1 MITVLSFYKLQKIKK
16 LKSLKNLLFNEINAL
31 SIKGLVILSP
41 EGINGTLAG
50 SVNNI
55 NSIKK
60 IIVKNLRISKFDIQN
75 ITKSKFI
82 PFLKAKIK
90 IKTEVVPINEKY
102 NFDKKF
108 KKKYLTPLQWNKFL
122 ELKNSKIIDARKPF
136 EYKVGTF
143 KKAINPN
150 THNFR
155 EFKNYLSTVK
165 KDEQVGMF
173 CTGGIRC
180 EKASNYLY
188 KNGFK
193 NIYMLKGGIINYF
206 NKIKPK
212 KSKWKGECFVFDNRV
227 TIKKN
232 TTPGTYGICNG
243 CRMPISAKEMK
254 SAKYKIGLSCPKCYD
269 YLTDDQIKR
278 FTVRHKQILNS
289 KIEFKFRK
297 KNKNEHTC

>member
-1 MITVLSFYKLQKIKK
+1 MITVLSFYKLKKIDK
-16 LKSLKNLLFNEINAL
+16 LKSLKKLLFKNINYL
-31 SIKGLVILSP
+31 SIKGLIILSP

-50 SVNNI
+50 NTTNI
-55 NSIKK
+55 NIIKK
-60 IIVKNLRISKFDIQN
+60 IIIKNLNISKFDIQN
-75 ITKSKFI
+75 KTKSKFI

-90 IKTEVVPINEKY
+90 IKNEVVPINEKY
-102 NFDKKF
+102 NFNKNF

-136 EYKVGTF
+136 EYEVGTF
-143 KKAINPN
+143 RKAINPN
-150 THNFR
+150 TNNFR
-155 EFKNYLSTVK
+155 DFKNYLSK
-165 KDEQVGMF
+165 LNKDEKLGMF

-212 KSKWKGECFVFDNRV
+212 KNKWEGECFVFDNRV
-227 TIKKN
+227 TIKKDA
-232 TTPGTYGICNG
+232 TPGTYGICNG

-254 SAKYKIGLSCPKCYD
+254 SFKYKIGLSCPKCYNK
-269 YLTDDQIKR
+269 LSDDQIKR
-278 FTVRHKQILNS
+278 FTMRHNQIVNS
-289 KIEFKFRK
+289 KLKLKFREK
-297 KNKNEHTC
+297 R

>member
-1 MITVLSFYKLQKIKK
+1 MITILSFYKLKKIKK
-16 LKSLKNLLFNEINAL
+16 LKSLKNILFKKINYL
-31 SIKGLVILSP
+31 SIKGLIILSP

-50 SVNNI
+50 STNNI
-55 NSIKK
+55 NIIKK
-60 IIVKNLRISKFDIQN
+60 IIVKNLNISKFDIQN

-82 PFLKAKIK
+82 PFFKAKIK
-90 IKTEVVPINEKY
+90 IKNEVVPINEKY
-102 NFDKKF
+102 NFNQNL

-122 ELKNSKIIDARKPF
+122 ELKNSKIIDVRKPF
-136 EYKVGTF
+136 EHEVGTF
-143 KKAINPN
+143 KKAINPDTN
-150 THNFR
+150 NFR
-155 EFKNYLSTVK
+155 DFKNYLSTVN
-165 KDEQVGMF
+165 KDVKLGMF

-180 EKASNYLY
+180 EKASNYLH

-232 TTPGTYGICNG
+232 ATPGSYGVCNG

-254 SAKYKIGLSCPKCYD
+254 SSKYKIGLSCPKCYD
-269 YLTDDQIKR
+269 KLSDDQIKR
-278 FTVRHKQILNS
+278 FTMRHNQIVNS
-289 KIEFKFRK
+289 KIKYKFRQK
-297 KNKNEHTC
+297 R